1 MRCLINAEWFKL
13 KKSLGFKILLLG
25 NIIITLLMVILYIFV
40 LDSEFTGYRIMKSS
54 LALVLYHAYIGYL
67 FAAIFCCSEF
77 SNRTFAMSLLCG
89 YSRKQV
95 FLSKVIVFFQGMVVL
110 YFEAVGLETIFF
122 SAGNGFGMGFNLDNV
137 IIMLRLLCFGL
148 IGCLTIGAVIIFVA
162 AVAKKSII
170 TFGVGI
176 GCTYVLLWM
185 ETTFYDNPLPFV
197 KYLYTYQIRQLNF
210 GGEKFS
216 PGLFLMVMAATFII
230 ALVSATLIFE
240 KSELK

>member
-1 MRCLINAEWFKL
+1 MLWFDRM
-13 KKSLGFKILLLG
+13 SH
-25 NIIITLLMVILYIFV
+25 NRSCYN
-40 LDSEFTGYRIMKSS
+40 
-54 LALVLYHAYIGYL
+54 
-67 FAAIFCCSEF
+67 FCCS
-77 SNRTFAMSLLCG
+77 SC
-89 YSRKQV
+89 
-95 FLSKVIVFFQGMVVL
+95 
-110 YFEAVGLETIFF
+110 
-122 SAGNGFGMGFNLDNV
+122 
-137 IIMLRLLCFGL
+137 
-148 IGCLTIGAVIIFVA
+148 
-162 AVAKKSII
+162 KKSII

-185 ETTFYDNPLPFV
+185 ETMFRDNPLPFV